1 VTFGGNLRCTCADEV
16 ILLLKSSDAV
26 AHDLQHAYSQC
37 EDCAP
42 QEAPHTPLQLVLK
55 KWCAFVHLFYKWHA
69 RGRSHASPA
78 IRFELKP
85 AGEFRCFVRNGR
97 LVGISQRHVAD
108 HFPYLA
114 DDVPQ
119 LQRKMLSFHRDNVQN
134 VFPQPHCECAFARDC
149 VN

>member
-1 VTFGGNLRCTCADEV
+1 MRGLCTTRSASYAAAAGTQEV
-16 ILLLKSSDAV
+16 VRL
-26 AHDLQHAYSQC
+26 C
-37 EDCAP
+37 
-42 QEAPHTPLQLVLK
+42 VLT
-55 KWCAFVHLFYKWHA
+55 FYKWHA

-108 HFPYLA
+108 HFPFLA
-114 DDVPQ
+114 DDVPR
-119 LQRKMLSFHRDNVQN
+119 LQRKMLSFHRDNVQD
-134 VFPQPHCECAFARDC
+134 VFPQPHCECAFARNC